1 MHALL
6 AYRALRCVIGR
17 GASLAKRQERRG
29 PACIWQKDQTG
40 VSEKRKTM
48 RSSLVA
54 RRELGYSL
62 LAVSPRVARS
72 HYWSSDRFG
81 GLFRAFPK
89 TTGERTKRG
98 RREEG
103 KGTDRQNRIDAR
115 YVTEVRQVCSF
126 LREHTC
132 EGITAVTIQR
142 PYENNCSPNLGLAS
156 RARYAFGNSFPK
168 RFALTANVVG
178 LLAKLAESIFLNFL

>member
-1 MHALL
+1 MKNDCRTRVHALL
-6 AYRALRCVIGR
+6 VYRALRCVIGR
-17 GASLAKRQERRG
+17 GATLVKRQERRG

-72 HYWSSDRFG
+72 QYWSSDRFG

-89 TTGERTKRG
+89 TTGERTKRA
-98 RREEG
+98 RWEEG
-103 KGTDRQNRIDAR
+103 KGTDRQNRIDTRDRNAGEAAAPFICAAVSGTGGGR
-115 YVTEVRQVCSF
+115 F
-126 LREHTC
+126 
-132 EGITAVTIQR
+132 GPTATKEASPSHDHDDGSQR
-142 PYENNCSPNLGLAS
+142 S
-156 RARYAFGNSFPK
+156 R
-168 RFALTANVVG
+168 
-178 LLAKLAESIFLNFL
+178 